1 MLQAHVNLDRIISI
15 IREEADPKTAII
27 EEFGL
32 SELQVEAILNLRLR
46 ALRRLDEVLLS
57 KEQEELMK
65 ERQALEDLLE
75 SQSLQWKNVK
85 NEMILL
91 KNKFADYE
99 LSGRQTLIEPEEEG
113 SALFSDDTI
122 DDYPVTVVLSENG
135 WIRSIWAMA
144 LIQFI

>member
-75 SQSLQWKNVK
+75 RSKPSMEKRKKRIDTVK
-85 NEMILL
+85 E
-91 KNKFADYE
+91 
-99 LSGRQTLIEPEEEG
+99 
-113 SALFSDDTI
+113 
-122 DDYPVTVVLSENG
+122 
-135 WIRSIWAMA
+135 
-144 LIQFI
+144 